1 MKFPKEEN
9 EMVELKK
16 TTNEKREAM
25 ESVCSILNKWGEGD
39 VYFGI
44 TPKGEVVGQQ
54 ASEKT
59 LRELSQLV
67 EISIR
72 PQIFPVI
79 IKHDLENGLAVV
91 QIHFK
96 GAEQPYANEGRY
108 YKRVADEDKLMGPRE
123 LAEYFRANDYSGK
136 WESTLTDETINDI
149 DEDALKRFY
158 DEATSCGRLDL
169 GSFDKGSLLNYL
181 SLAEGGHLNNAGR
194 ILFSK
199 NKPIT
204 LKTAVYAN
212 DDMITTLDTQRYQDN
227 AYNLI
232 NKSQNYIKEKMM
244 WRIEMSSDAKR
255 MDVPEIPLLALREVV
270 INGYAHADYGAPSE
284 HEIDITPST
293 IEFYNPGG
301 FPVSY
306 KPEDFISRT
315 LHPMPRNARIV
326 DVLYRCKDV
335 ESLGRGF
342 KKIAVSCKETGVKF
356 SYQMEPEGFAFIF
369 QRANDSIKNVHENV
383 HVNVHENVHVNIHR
397 QMRNALNSTES
408 RVLALLES
416 DPALNLDEI
425 AGAIG
430 KTKKTS
436 QRAIEGLK
444 KKRRIQ
450 RVGSDKL
457 GYWEILFK

>member
-1 MKFPKEEN
+1 MDFPKEEN
-9 EMVELKK
+9 ETTELKK
-16 TTNEKREAM
+16 STNEKREAM
-25 ESVCSILNKWGEGD
+25 ESICSILNKWGEGD
-39 VYFGI
+39 LFFGI
-44 TPKGEVVGQQ
+44 TPKGDVVGQQ
-54 ASEKT
+54 VSEKT

-67 EISIR
+67 ETSIR
-72 PQIFPVI
+72 PQIFPI
-79 IKHDLENGLAVV
+79 IKKYDLENGLAVAH
-91 QIHFK
+91 IHFK

-123 LAEYFRANDYSGK
+123 LAEYFRANDYTGM
-136 WESTLTDETINDI
+136 WESTITNETMNDV

-169 GSFDKGSLLNYL
+169 DGFDKESLLNYL
-181 SLAEGGHLNNAGR
+181 SLAEEGRLNNAGR

-199 NKPIT
+199 NKPLT

-227 AYNLI
+227 AYSLI
-232 NKSQNYIKEKMM
+232 KKSQDYIKEKMM

-255 MDVPEIPLLALREVV
+255 TDVPEIPLLALREAV
-270 INGYAHADYGAPSE
+270 INGFAHADYGAPSE
-284 HEIDITPST
+284 HEIDITPT
-293 IEFYNPGG
+293 KIELYNPGG

-342 KKIAVSCKETGVKF
+342 KKIDASCKKAGVVF
-356 SYQMEPEGFAFIF
+356 SYQMEPDGFTLIF
-369 QRANDSIKNVHENV
+369 HRSNNLPNNVYENV
-383 HVNVHENVHVNIHR
+383 HGQTKTI
-397 QMRNALNSTES
+397 LNLTES
-408 RVLALLES
+408 QVLALLES
-416 DPALNLDEI
+416 NPAMNLDKI
-425 AGAIG
+425 AEAIK
-430 KTKKTS
+430 KTKKTA

-444 KKRRIQ
+444 KKGKIQ
-450 RVGSDKL
+450 RVGSDKS
-457 GYWEILFK
+457 GYWEILYK